1 MNNERIDN
9 KYIVKQTK
17 TNRSILINV
26 NTKY

>member
-9 KYIVKQTK
+9 KYNVKQTK
-17 TNRSILINV
+17 TNRNILINV